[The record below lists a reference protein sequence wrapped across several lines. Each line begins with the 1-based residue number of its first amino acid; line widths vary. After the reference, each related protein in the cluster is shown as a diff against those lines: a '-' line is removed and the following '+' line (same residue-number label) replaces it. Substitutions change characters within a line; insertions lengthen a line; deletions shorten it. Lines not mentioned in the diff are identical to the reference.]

1 MFVPLFQGTVAI
13 DPVVP
18 AADAILEAFYPSVRG
33 AKALNMALFGDANR
47 FGRMPV
53 TMYNKEYTKLGEC
66 IVFFTSRRFS
76 TSTKE
81 QSTTKKTKKPTVGVV
96 FFFSSLL
103 LITVSDLFRSFW
115 FWF

>member
-1 MFVPLFQGTVAI
+1 MAI

-66 IVFFTSRRFS
+66 VVFFTSRRFS
-76 TSTKE
+76 TATKE
-81 QSTTKKTKKPTVGVV
+81 QSTTKKKNKTTNSRSRLLS
-96 FFFSSLL
+96 FFSAL
-103 LITVSDLFRSFW
+103 DHRF
-115 FWF
+115 

>member
-1 MFVPLFQGTVAI
+1 VCSQLVQGTVAI

-66 IVFFTSRRFS
+66 TVFFKSSRVS
-76 TSTKE
+76 TSQRQLWTKDCKE
-81 QSTTKKTKKPTVGVV
+81 QHNKKKSGLFCVS
-96 FFFSSLL
+96 FFCS
-103 LITVSDLFRSFW
+103 
-115 FWF
+115 